1 MGSAQSLPEPVRV
14 ARLNAIRKALT
25 WVKDADIVGIGT
37 GSTMAQF
44 VDVAHEAGMLEGK
57 LIVTSS
63 LDTTLRLR
71 NLGYRVADLVSVER
85 IDVYVDSADEVDE
98 RGRMIKGGGGALLQ
112 EKILA
117 TYSDV
122 AVFVVDNAKLV
133 SRLGERWPV
142 PVEVVPKAVSMV
154 LKALKDLGFEARIRE
169 GSGKKGPVITD
180 NFGAIIDVEIPE
192 WMDPAEMDSILHS
205 IVGVVETG
213 LFLKEATLVYVG
225 YPDGRVTEVKGP
237 RELKREKRSSQ

>member
-1 MGSAQSLPEPVRV
+1 MSSVRSIPEPVRV

-44 VDVAHEAGMLEGK
+44 VGYAHEAGVLEGK

-63 LDTTLRLR
+63 LDTTLRLK
-71 NLGYRVADLVSVER
+71 NLGYRVADLVSIER
-85 IDVYVDSADEVDE
+85 IDVYVDSADEVDKQ
-98 RGRMIKGGGGALLQ
+98 GRMIKGGGGALLQ

-133 SRLGERWPV
+133 SRLGERSPV
-142 PVEVVPKAVSMV
+142 PVEVVPRAVSLV
-154 LKALKDLGFEARIRE
+154 FRALRDLGFKAKIRE

-180 NFGAIIDVEIPE
+180 NSGAIIDVEIPE
-192 WMDPAEMDSILHS
+192 WIDPTEMDAILHS

-225 YPDGRVTEVKGP
+225 YPDGKVAEVKGP
-237 RELKREKRSSQ
+237 RG

>member
-1 MGSAQSLPEPVRV
+1 MSNVRSIPEPVRV
-14 ARLNAIRKALT
+14 ARLNAIRRALT
-25 WVKDADIVGIGT
+25 WVKDADTVGIGT

-44 VDVAHEAGMLEGK
+44 VDVAHEAGVLEGK

-71 NLGYRVADLVSVER
+71 NLGYRVADLVSIDR
-85 IDVYVDSADEVDE
+85 IDVYVDSADEVD
-98 RGRMIKGGGGALLQ
+98 RQGRMIKGGGGALLQ

-117 TYSDV
+117 TYSDA

-133 SRLGERWPV
+133 SRLGERCPV
-142 PVEVVPKAVSMV
+142 PVEVVPRAVSLV
-154 LKALKDLGFEARIRE
+154 LRVLRDLGFKARIRE

-180 NFGAIIDVEIPE
+180 NSGAIIDVEVPE
-192 WMDPAEMDSILHS
+192 WIDLAEMDSILHS

-213 LFLKEATLVYVG
+213 LFLREATLVYVG
-225 YPDGRVTEVKGP
+225 YPDGKVTEVKGP
-237 RELKREKRSSQ
+237 RK